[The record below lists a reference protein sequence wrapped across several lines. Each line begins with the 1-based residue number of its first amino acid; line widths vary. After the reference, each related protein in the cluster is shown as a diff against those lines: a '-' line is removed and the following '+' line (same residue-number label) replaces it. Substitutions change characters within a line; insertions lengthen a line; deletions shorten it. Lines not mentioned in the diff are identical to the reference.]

1 MISIDIIDRDRNKTY
16 KLDIPTD
23 ITIKEMSDRFCKIA
37 GLGGQNVLYHFC
49 GEILRFNKRIS
60 DYGIEDMDVIICHRR
75 IVGGSDF
82 HLYSYKTEKQI
93 HE

>member
-37 GLGGQNVLYHFC
+37 GLGKQNVLYHFC
-49 GEILRFNKRIS
+49 GEILASIREYLIMVLKIW
-60 DYGIEDMDVIICHRR
+60 M
-75 IVGGSDF
+75 
-82 HLYSYKTEKQI
+82 LL
-93 HE
+93 